1 MYLMVS
7 LYVRMLRQIYL
18 QSDAGTAIVLISA
31 TYDDNT
37 GVLTLDG
44 TSADVTSNWEEDFA
58 MAHPDGSVS
67 RSCIPCRPAR
77 YRQIRT

>member
-18 QSDAGTAIVLISA
+18 RSDAGTAIVLISA

-44 TSADVTSNWEEDFA
+44 TSADAT
-58 MAHPDGSVS
+58 
-67 RSCIPCRPAR
+67 
-77 YRQIRT
+77 